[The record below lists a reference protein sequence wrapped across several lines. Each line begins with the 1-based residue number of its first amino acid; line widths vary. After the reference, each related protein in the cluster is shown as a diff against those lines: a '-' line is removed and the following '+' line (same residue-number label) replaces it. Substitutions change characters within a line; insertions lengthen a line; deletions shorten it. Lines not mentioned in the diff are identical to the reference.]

1 MATIFLFDTK
11 QCAVKWFY
19 PLIRNMHIVNK
30 NNWLH
35 RKTTQSSDYVLL
47 GGILL
52 FCLLYR
58 LFYFGFLHQNMI
70 LYNSDSVSNFA
81 TVDIFRGVVDLYRTP
96 LYPYVIEF
104 FEHIS
109 KDNLVQN
116 LILFQQIISFLSLMP
131 FYFVSKS
138 IIKNKYLIIITTV
151 FYGCWHPIIIR
162 NVYINP
168 ECLCFA
174 GSTLMMFIFVKYL
187 KKPKKSDAIF
197 IGIFP
202 LILTMLKP
210 TYLILIGVVTVFLI
224 FRFIFLREERK
235 ILYWGFIGLFITVAG
250 VLGYCEMNERHNGQF
265 VLSNVFLNDLL
276 AHIDDSGA
284 YRQGGDEEL
293 IAIIDAVKNENYYA
307 APFIINGYADNY
319 LNCYKRFPKY
329 LPPTD
334 DMLFCLSL
342 PHSVHYSP
350 NRVKQFMKKS
360 HRTMIYWEYMIDRMI
375 DVVLAYGNLFILFV
389 LQAVIIMGAFV
400 KRKKIAWAQSFCLLF
415 VLGQF
420 FTIIIGGMDDLD
432 RLLIPSYPFITQIA
446 ASFLAILISSLNKE
460 KIVELIS

>member
-1 MATIFLFDTK
+1 M
-11 QCAVKWFY
+11 
-19 PLIRNMHIVNK
+19 
-30 NNWLH
+30 
-35 RKTTQSSDYVLL
+35 
-47 GGILL
+47 
-52 FCLLYR
+52 
-58 LFYFGFLHQNMI
+58 
-70 LYNSDSVSNFA
+70 
-81 TVDIFRGVVDLYRTP
+81 
-96 LYPYVIEF
+96 
-104 FEHIS
+104 
-109 KDNLVQN
+109 
-116 LILFQQIISFLSLMP
+116 
-131 FYFVSKS
+131 
-138 IIKNKYLIIITTV
+138 
-151 FYGCWHPIIIR
+151 
-162 NVYINP
+162 
-168 ECLCFA
+168 
-174 GSTLMMFIFVKYL
+174 
-187 KKPKKSDAIF
+187 
-197 IGIFP
+197 
-202 LILTMLKP
+202 
-210 TYLILIGVVTVFLI
+210 
-224 FRFIFLREERK
+224 
-235 ILYWGFIGLFITVAG
+235 
-250 VLGYCEMNERHNGQF
+250 
-265 VLSNVFLNDLL
+265 

-350 NRVKQFMKKS
+350 DRVKQFMKKS
-360 HRTMIYWEYMIDRMI
+360 HRTMIYWKYMIDRMI
-375 DVVLAYGNLFILFV
+375 GIVLAYGNLFILFV

-400 KRKKIAWAQSFCLLF
+400 KRKKIAWAQSFCVLF